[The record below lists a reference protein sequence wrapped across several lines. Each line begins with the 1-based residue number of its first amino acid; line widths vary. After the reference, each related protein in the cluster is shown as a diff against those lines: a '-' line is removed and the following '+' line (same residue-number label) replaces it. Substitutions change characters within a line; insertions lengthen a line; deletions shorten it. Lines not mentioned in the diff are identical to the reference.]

1 MNRLFIFDTS
11 NIVYRGF
18 FAFSGRHLRNSKGEI
33 TSGIFS
39 TLRTLFMLYKDFKFN
54 LAVFSLDGPREQT
67 NRFKMYNEYKMTRQK
82 APDDLKFQL
91 EEVIKI
97 LKTSDID
104 CISIPGLESDDI
116 IASIVKKYSNEYE
129 IFVVSGDKDL
139 IQLLTNNNVKI
150 ISFSPSKSEYN
161 IVDRNSFI
169 NEYGFEPEH
178 IVDYL
183 ALVGDTVDNV
193 PGVKGIG
200 EKTASYLI
208 SKYKTLENI
217 YNNLDNESTTIKE
230 KLLNDKNSAFLSKEL
245 VKLIITDVDIKPN
258 RFSLENFKKPE
269 VLEILS
275 YHGFKSIIKEIQPE
289 GGTLFKPS
297 TSSPQGSLFYEVK
310 SNESKPQEFITQ
322 EVIPQEV
329 ITQEFITQEVIPHK
343 GNYKLITTQSELN
356 ELLAKIRE
364 KKLVSI
370 DIETDEKHFM
380 ECRLIGVALA
390 VEEGEGYYIPI
401 LHKVQKTVSDEEIF
415 SFIKEICES
424 DEIKK
429 IGHNIKYE
437 YIVFRRYGINLK
449 NIYFDTMIASYL
461 LQPEIQQH
469 NLDKLAEQY
478 LGYTK
483 VRYEDVTRKD
493 LNKSLT
499 LLDAPIES
507 VLNYASE
514 DADITL
520 RLYGIFKEKISANPK
535 LEKLLFEI
543 EIPLINVLAEM
554 EMNGIKIDTEF
565 LKNLSKELDSEIKS
579 TTNEIFNLAGEVFNI
594 NSPKQLSYILFEKL
608 KIEPIEKTKTGYST
622 SEDVLEE
629 LSENYEIAKY
639 LIKYRTLTKLK
650 STYIDELPNMIVKS
664 TGRVHT
670 SFNQTVTATGRLSS
684 SNPNLQ
690 NIPIRDEIG
699 KKIRHAFISEEG
711 YLLGSFDYSQI
722 ELRVLAHVSED
733 KVLIEQFVNN
743 EDIHTITASMV
754 LGVNPQEVTPDM
766 RRIGKT
772 INFGI
777 VYGISPYGLSKQL
790 KISNSEASE
799 IINRY
804 FETYKGIKEYILK
817 TLEFVNKNGY
827 VETIFGRVRYIPEL
841 KGRVYN
847 KTQITLNKSE
857 RIAINTPIQGS
868 AADIVKIAM
877 LKLYENIKGTTV
889 KLLLQVHDEML
900 VEIPEGDVNRYEFV
914 IRDTL
919 ENAVTLKVPLVVDY
933 KFGKSW
939 GDIH

>member
-1 MNRLFIFDTS
+1 MKLWWVLLKNDFMDRLFVFDTS

-18 FAFSGRHLRNSKGEI
+18 FAFAGRHLRNSKGEI

-39 TLRTLFMLYKDFKFN
+39 AIRTILRLYKDFRFD
-54 LAVFSLDGPREQT
+54 LVVFSLDGPREQT
-67 NRFKMYNEYKMTRQK
+67 NRFKIYSDYKVTRQK

-91 EEVIKI
+91 SEVVRI
-97 LKTSDID
+97 LRGADIN
-104 CISIPGLESDDI
+104 CVSVPGLESDDV
-116 IASIVKKYSNEYE
+116 IASVVKKYSQNYE

-139 IQLLTNNNVKI
+139 LQLLTNDNVRVV
-150 ISFSPSKSEYN
+150 SFSPSKSEYEV
-161 IVDRNSFI
+161 IDRSSFVK
-169 NEYGFEPEH
+169 EFGFEPEY

-183 ALVGDTVDNV
+183 SLIGDAVDNV

-200 EKTASYLI
+200 EKTASYLV
-208 SKYKTLENI
+208 SKYRTLENI
-217 YNNLDNESTTIKE
+217 YDNLDNESPTIKE
-230 KLLNDKNSAFLSKEL
+230 KLLAGKDDAFLSKEL
-245 VKLIITDVDIKPN
+245 IKLIVADIDVEPSK
-258 RFSLENFKKPE
+258 FSLESFRKPQ
-269 VLEILS
+269 VLEILN

-289 GGTLFKPS
+289 VESSFQSSLFSSQDTLFSYMSNS
-297 TSSPQGSLFYEVK
+297 TSQVHALST
-310 SNESKPQEFITQ
+310 SKQE
-322 EVIPQEV
+322 
-329 ITQEFITQEVIPHK
+329 K
-343 GNYKLITTQSELN
+343 GNYKLVTSRESLS
-356 ELLAKIRE
+356 ELLAKIKE

-380 ECRLIGVALA
+380 ECSLIGVALA
-390 VEEGEGYYIPI
+390 YEEGEGYYIPI
-401 LHKVQKTVSDEEIF
+401 LHRVQKSVSNEEIF
-415 SFIKEICES
+415 SFLREVCES
-424 DEIKK
+424 LDIKK
-429 IGHNIKYE
+429 VGHNIKYE
-437 YIVFRRYGINLK
+437 YIVLKRHGIELR

-461 LQPEIQQH
+461 LNPELQQH

-478 LGYTK
+478 LNYTK
-483 VRYEDVTRKD
+483 VRYEDVTRKSLD
-493 LNKSLT
+493 RSLT

-507 VLNYASE
+507 VLNYAAE

-520 RLYGIFKEKISANPK
+520 RLYKVFKEKLSANPK
-535 LEKLLFEI
+535 LEKLLFEV
-543 EIPLINVLAEM
+543 EMPLVVVLAQM
-554 EMNGIKIDTEF
+554 EMNGIKVDTEF
-565 LKNLSKELDSEIKS
+565 LKGLSKELDREIKA
-579 TTNEIFNLAGEVFNI
+579 TANEIFNLAGEVFNI

-622 SEDVLEE
+622 SEEVLEE

-650 STYIDELPNMIVKS
+650 STYVDELPTMIVPS

-690 NIPIRDEIG
+690 NIPVRDDLG
-699 KKIRHAFISEEG
+699 KKIRQAFISEDG

-733 KVLIEQFVNN
+733 RVLMEQFINN
-743 EDIHTITASMV
+743 EDVHTITASMV
-754 LGVNPQEVTPDM
+754 LGVKPEEVTPEM

-790 KISNSEASE
+790 RISTSEASE
-799 IINRY
+799 IINKY
-804 FETYKGIKEYILK
+804 FEIYKGIKEYILK
-817 TLEFVNKNGY
+817 TLEFVSKNGY
-827 VETIFGRVRYIPEL
+827 VETIFGRIRYIPEL

-847 KTQITLNKSE
+847 KAQITLNKSE
-857 RIAINTPIQGS
+857 RIAVNTPIQGS

-877 LKLYENIKGTTV
+877 IKLYENIRDTSV
-889 KLLLQVHDEML
+889 RLLLQVHDEIL
-900 VEIPEGDVNRYEFV
+900 VEVPEDEVGKYEFL
-914 IRDTL
+914 IKDTL
-919 ENAVTLKVPLVVDY
+919 ESAVVLKVPLVVEY

>member
-1 MNRLFIFDTS
+1 MEKLFVFDTS

-18 FAFSGRHLRNSKGEI
+18 FAFAGRHLRNSNGEI

-39 TLRTLFMLYKDFKFN
+39 TLRTIFRLYKDFNFD

-67 NRFKMYNEYKMTRQK
+67 NRFKMYSEYKITRQK

-91 EEVIKI
+91 SEVVKI
-97 LKTSDID
+97 LKSADIG
-104 CISIPGLESDDI
+104 CVSVPGLESDDI
-116 IASIVKKYSNEYE
+116 IASVVKKYSEDYE
-129 IFVVSGDKDL
+129 IFIVSGDKDL
-139 IQLLTNNNVKI
+139 MQLLTNKSVRI
-150 ISFSPSKSEYN
+150 VSFSPSKSEYE
-161 IVDRNSFI
+161 IIDRNSFI
-169 NEYGFEPEH
+169 KEYGFESEY

-183 ALVGDTVDNV
+183 ALIGDTVDNV

-200 EKTASYLI
+200 EKTASYLV

-217 YNNLDNESTTIKE
+217 YNNLDNESPTIKE
-230 KLLNDKNSAFLSKEL
+230 KLLNGKDDAFLSKEL
-245 VKLIITDVDIKPN
+245 IKLFIADLDIKPSK
-258 RFSLENFKKPE
+258 FSVENFRKHE
-269 VLEILS
+269 VLEILN
-275 YHGFKSIIKEIQPE
+275 YHGFKSIIKEIQSE
-289 GGTLFKPS
+289 QETHQSALF
-297 TSSPQGSLFYEVK
+297 SSQGSLFSYTPESTSHEVK
-310 SNESKPQEFITQ
+310 SQEAKLQ
-322 EVIPQEV
+322 V
-329 ITQEFITQEVIPHK
+329 ITQNKK
-343 GNYKLITTQSELN
+343 GNYKLVVSKGELD
-356 ELLAKIRE
+356 ELLAKIR
-364 KKLVSI
+364 KNGSVSI
-370 DIETDEKHFM
+370 DIETDERHFM

-401 LHKVQKTVSDEEIF
+401 LHKVQKEISNEEIF
-415 SFIKEICES
+415 SFLKEVCES
-424 DEIKK
+424 NDIKK
-429 IGHNIKYE
+429 VGHNIKYE
-437 YIVFRRYGINLK
+437 YIVLKRYGIELR
-449 NIYFDTMIASYL
+449 NIYFDTMVASYL

-483 VRYEDVTRKD
+483 VRYEDVTRKNLD
-493 LNKSLT
+493 KSLT

-514 DADITL
+514 DADISL
-520 RLYGIFKEKISANPK
+520 RLYRVFKEKISDNPK
-535 LEKLLFEI
+535 LEKLLFEV
-543 EIPLINVLAEM
+543 EMPLIVVLAEM

-565 LKNLSKELDSEIKS
+565 LKNLSKELDKEIQA
-579 TTNEIFNLAGEVFNI
+579 TANEIFGLAGEVFNI

-608 KIEPIEKTKTGYST
+608 KIEPVEKTKTGYST
-622 SEDVLEE
+622 SEEVLEE

-650 STYIDELPNMIVKS
+650 STYVDELPNMIVKS

-690 NIPIRDEIG
+690 NIPVRDEIG
-699 KKIRHAFISEEG
+699 KKIRSAFISEEG

-722 ELRVLAHVSED
+722 ELRVLAHVSDD
-733 KVLIEQFVNN
+733 KVLIEQFINN

-754 LGVNPQEVTPDM
+754 LGVEPHEVTPDM

-790 KISNSEASE
+790 KISASEASE
-799 IINRY
+799 IINKY
-804 FETYKGIKEYILK
+804 FETYKGIKEYILR
-817 TLEFVNKNGY
+817 TLEFVSKNGY

-847 KTQITLNKSE
+847 KAQITLNKSE

-868 AADIVKIAM
+868 AADIVKVAM
-877 LKLYENIKGTTV
+877 VNVYEKTKNTTV
-889 KLLLQVHDEML
+889 KMLLQVHDEIL
-900 VEIPEGDVNRYEFV
+900 VEVPQGDVSKYELM
-914 IRDTL
+914 IKETL
-919 ENAVTLKVPLVVDY
+919 ENAVTLKVPLVVEY
-933 KFGKSW
+933 KFGKNW

>member
-1 MNRLFIFDTS
+1 MEKLFVFDTS
-11 NIVYRGF
+11 NIVYRCF
-18 FAFSGRHLRNSKGEI
+18 FAFAGRHLRNSNGEI

-39 TLRTLFMLYKDFKFN
+39 TLRTIFRLYKDFNFD

-67 NRFKMYNEYKMTRQK
+67 NRFKMYSEYKITRQK

-91 EEVIKI
+91 SEVVKI
-97 LKTSDID
+97 LKSADI
-104 CISIPGLESDDI
+104 SYVSVPGLESDDI
-116 IASIVKKYSNEYE
+116 IASVVKKYSEDYE
-129 IFVVSGDKDL
+129 IFIVSGDKDL
-139 IQLLTNNNVKI
+139 MQLLTNKSVRI
-150 ISFSPSKSEYN
+150 VSFSPSKSEYE
-161 IVDRNSFI
+161 IIDRNSFI
-169 NEYGFEPEH
+169 KEYGFEPEY

-183 ALVGDTVDNV
+183 ALIGDTVDNV

-200 EKTASYLI
+200 EKTASYLV

-217 YNNLDNESTTIKE
+217 YNNLDNESPTIKE
-230 KLLNDKNSAFLSKEL
+230 KLLNGKDDAFLSKEL
-245 VKLIITDVDIKPN
+245 VKLFIADLDIKPSK
-258 RFSLENFKKPE
+258 FSVENFRKPE
-269 VLEILS
+269 VLEILN

-289 GGTLFKPS
+289 QETHQSAIF
-297 TSSPQGSLFYEVK
+297 SSQGSLFSYTPESTSHKLK
-310 SNESKPQEFITQ
+310 SQESKLQ
-322 EVIPQEV
+322 V
-329 ITQEFITQEVIPHK
+329 ITQNKK
-343 GNYKLITTQSELN
+343 GNYKLVVSKGELD
-356 ELLAKIRE
+356 ELLAKIR
-364 KKLVSI
+364 KNGSVSI
-370 DIETDEKHFM
+370 DIETDERHFM
-380 ECRLIGVALA
+380 ECKLIGVALA

-401 LHKVQKTVSDEEIF
+401 LHKVQKEISNEEIF
-415 SFIKEICES
+415 SFLKEVCES
-424 DEIKK
+424 NDIKRV
-429 IGHNIKYE
+429 GHNIKYE
-437 YIVFRRYGINLK
+437 YIVLKRYGIELR
-449 NIYFDTMIASYL
+449 NIYFDTMVASYL

-478 LGYTK
+478 LGYIK
-483 VRYEDVTRKD
+483 VRYEDVTRKNLD
-493 LNKSLT
+493 KSLT

-514 DADITL
+514 DADIAL
-520 RLYGIFKEKISANPK
+520 RLYRVFKEKISANPK
-535 LEKLLFEI
+535 LEKLLFEV
-543 EIPLINVLAEM
+543 EMPLIVVLAEM

-565 LKNLSKELDSEIKS
+565 LKNLSKELDKEIQA
-579 TTNEIFNLAGEVFNI
+579 TANEIFGLAGEVFNI

-622 SEDVLEE
+622 SEEVLEE

-650 STYIDELPNMIVKS
+650 STYVDELPNMIVKS

-690 NIPIRDEIG
+690 NIPVRDEIG
-699 KKIRHAFISEEG
+699 KKIRSAFISEEG

-722 ELRVLAHVSED
+722 ELRVLAHVSDD
-733 KVLIEQFVNN
+733 KVLIEQFINN

-754 LGVNPQEVTPDM
+754 LGVEPHEVTPDM

-790 KISNSEASE
+790 KISASEASE
-799 IINRY
+799 IINKY
-804 FETYKGIKEYILK
+804 FETYKGIKEYILR
-817 TLEFVNKNGY
+817 TLEFVSKNGY

-847 KTQITLNKSE
+847 KAQITLNKSE

-868 AADIVKIAM
+868 AADIVKVAM
-877 LKLYENIKGTTV
+877 VNLYEKTKNTTV
-889 KLLLQVHDEML
+889 KMLLQVHDEIL
-900 VEIPEGDVNRYEFV
+900 VEVPQGNVSKYELM
-914 IRDTL
+914 IKETL
-919 ENAVTLKVPLVVDY
+919 ENAVTLKVPLVVEY
-933 KFGKSW
+933 KFGKNW

>member
-1 MNRLFIFDTS
+1 MDKLFVFDTS

-18 FAFSGRHLRNSKGEI
+18 FAFAGRHLRNSKGEI

-39 TLRTLFMLYKDFKFN
+39 TLRTIFRLYKDFRFD
-54 LAVFSLDGPREQT
+54 LVVFSLDGPREQT

-91 EEVIKI
+91 NEVVKI
-97 LKTSDID
+97 LKSADIS
-104 CISIPGLESDDI
+104 CVSVPGLESDDI
-116 IASIVKKYSNEYE
+116 IASVVKKYSSDYE
-129 IFVVSGDKDL
+129 IFVVSSDKDL
-139 IQLLTNNNVKI
+139 MQLLTNDNMRI
-150 ISFSPSKSEYN
+150 ISFSPSKSEYEV
-161 IVDRNSFI
+161 IDRSSFI
-169 NEYGFEPEH
+169 KEYGFEPEY

-183 ALVGDTVDNV
+183 ALIGDTVDNV
-193 PGVKGIG
+193 PGVRGIG

-217 YNNLDNESTTIKE
+217 YSNLDNESQAIKE
-230 KLLNDKNSAFLSKEL
+230 KLLNGKDAAFLSKEL
-245 VKLIITDVDIKPN
+245 VKLVIADLDVKPS
-258 RFSLENFKKPE
+258 RFSIENFRKPQ
-269 VLEILS
+269 VLELLS
-275 YHGFKSIIKEIQPE
+275 YHGFRSIIKEIQPE
-289 GGTLFKPS
+289 QQESF
-297 TSSPQGSLFYEVK
+297 QESLFSYTPEPTSHDVKPHEVGHQDVLFPGLFGHSVSQNK
-310 SNESKPQEFITQ
+310 
-322 EVIPQEV
+322 
-329 ITQEFITQEVIPHK
+329 K
-343 GNYKLITTQSELN
+343 GNYKLVIAKSELN
-356 ELLAKIRE
+356 EILKKVRE
-364 KKLVSI
+364 RGIVSI
-370 DIETDEKHFM
+370 DVETDEKHFM

-390 VEEGEGYYIPI
+390 VEEGEGYYVPI
-401 LHKVQKTVSDEEIF
+401 LHRVQREISDEEIF
-415 SFIKEICES
+415 SFLKEICES
-424 DEIKK
+424 GDIKK
-429 IGHNIKYE
+429 VGHNIKYE
-437 YIVFRRYGINLK
+437 YIVLKRYGIELR
-449 NIYFDTMIASYL
+449 NIHFDTMVASYL
-461 LQPEIQQH
+461 LNPELQQH

-478 LGYTK
+478 LNYTK
-483 VRYEDVTRKD
+483 VRYEDVTRKS

-507 VLNYASE
+507 VLNYAAE

-520 RLYGIFKEKISANPK
+520 RLYKVFRERISANPK
-535 LEKLLFEI
+535 LEKLLFEV
-543 EIPLINVLAEM
+543 EIPLIVVLAEM

-565 LKNLSKELDSEIKS
+565 LKGLSKELDIEIQA
-579 TTNEIFNLAGEVFNI
+579 TANEIFNLAGEVFNI

-622 SEDVLEE
+622 SEEVLEE
-629 LSENYEIAKY
+629 LSESYEIAKH

-650 STYIDELPNMIVKS
+650 STYVDELPNMIVKS

-690 NIPIRDEIG
+690 NIPVRDEVG
-699 KKIRHAFISEEG
+699 RRIRHAFISEEG
-711 YLLGSFDYSQI
+711 CLLGSFDYSQI

-733 KVLIEQFVNN
+733 KVLVEQFINN
-743 EDIHTITASMV
+743 EDVHTITASMV
-754 LGVNPQEVTPDM
+754 FGVRPQEVTPDM

-790 KISNSEASE
+790 KISASEASE
-799 IINRY
+799 MINRY

-817 TLEFVNKNGY
+817 TLEFVSKNGY
-827 VETIFGRVRYIPEL
+827 VETIFGRIRYIPEL

-857 RIAINTPIQGS
+857 RIAVNTPIQGS

-877 LKLYENIKGTTV
+877 VKLYENLRDTNV
-889 KLLLQVHDEML
+889 KLLLQVHDEIL
-900 VEIPEGDVNRYEFV
+900 VEVPESEVGKYEFL
-914 IRDTL
+914 IKDTL
-919 ENAVTLKVPLVVDY
+919 ESAVVLKVPLVVEY

>member
-1 MNRLFIFDTS
+1 MEKLFVFDTS

-18 FAFSGRHLRNSKGEI
+18 FAFAGRHLRNSKGEI

-39 TLRTLFMLYKDFKFN
+39 TLRTIFRLYKDFKFD
-54 LAVFSLDGPREQT
+54 LAFFSLDGPREQT
-67 NRFKMYNEYKMTRQK
+67 NRFKMYSEYKITRQK
-82 APDDLKFQL
+82 APDDLKFQIS
-91 EEVIKI
+91 EVVKI
-97 LKTSDID
+97 LKNADIS
-104 CISIPGLESDDI
+104 CVSVPGLESDDI
-116 IASIVKKYSNEYE
+116 IASVVKKYSEDYE
-129 IFVVSGDKDL
+129 IFIVSGDKDL
-139 IQLLTNNNVKI
+139 MQLLTNKNVRI
-150 ISFSPSKSEYN
+150 VSFSPSKSEYE
-161 IVDRNSFI
+161 IIDRNSFI
-169 NEYGFEPEH
+169 KEYGFEPEY

-183 ALVGDTVDNV
+183 ALVGDTIDNV

-200 EKTASYLI
+200 EKTASYLV

-217 YNNLDNESTTIKE
+217 YNNLDNESPTIKE
-230 KLLNDKNSAFLSKEL
+230 KLLNGKDDAFLSKEL
-245 VKLIITDVDIKPN
+245 VKLFITDLEIKPSK
-258 RFSLENFKKPE
+258 FSVENFRKPE
-269 VLEILS
+269 VLEILN

-289 GGTLFKPS
+289 QETHQSALF
-297 TSSPQGSLFYEVK
+297 SSQGSLFSYTPESTSHEVK
-310 SNESKPQEFITQ
+310 SKEAKLQ
-322 EVIPQEV
+322 V
-329 ITQEFITQEVIPHK
+329 ITQNKK
-343 GNYKLITTQSELN
+343 GNYKLVVSKGELD
-356 ELLAKIRE
+356 ELLAKIR
-364 KKLVSI
+364 KNGLVSI
-370 DIETDEKHFM
+370 DIETDERHFM

-401 LHKVQKTVSDEEIF
+401 LHKVQKEISNEEIF
-415 SFIKEICES
+415 SFLKEVCES
-424 DEIKK
+424 SDIKK

-437 YIVFRRYGINLK
+437 YIVLKRYGIELR
-449 NIYFDTMIASYL
+449 NIYFDTMVASYL

-483 VRYEDVTRKD
+483 VRYEDVTRKNLD
-493 LNKSLT
+493 KSLT

-514 DADITL
+514 DADIAL
-520 RLYGIFKEKISANPK
+520 RLYRVFKEKISANPK
-535 LEKLLFEI
+535 LEKLLFEV
-543 EIPLINVLAEM
+543 EMPLIVVLAEM

-565 LKNLSKELDSEIKS
+565 LKNLSKELDKEIQA
-579 TTNEIFNLAGEVFNI
+579 TADEIFGLAGEVFNI

-622 SEDVLEE
+622 SEEVLEE

-650 STYIDELPNMIVKS
+650 STYVDELPNMIVKS

-690 NIPIRDEIG
+690 NIPVRDEIG
-699 KKIRHAFISEEG
+699 KKIRSAFISEEG

-722 ELRVLAHVSED
+722 ELRVLAHVSDD
-733 KVLIEQFVNN
+733 KVLIEQFINN
-743 EDIHTITASMV
+743 EDVHTITASMV
-754 LGVNPQEVTPDM
+754 LGVEPHEVTPDM

-790 KISNSEASE
+790 KISASEASE
-799 IINRY
+799 IINKY
-804 FETYKGIKEYILK
+804 FETYKGIKEYILR
-817 TLEFVNKNGY
+817 TLEFVSKNGY

-847 KTQITLNKSE
+847 KAQITLNKSE

-868 AADIVKIAM
+868 AADIVKVAM
-877 LKLYENIKGTTV
+877 INLYEKTKNTTV
-889 KLLLQVHDEML
+889 KMLLQVHDEIL
-900 VEIPEGDVNRYEFV
+900 VEVPQGDVSKYELM
-914 IRDTL
+914 IKETL
-919 ENAVTLKVPLVVDY
+919 ENAVTLKVPLVVEY
-933 KFGKSW
+933 KFGKNW

>member
-1 MNRLFIFDTS
+1 MEKLFVFDTS

-18 FAFSGRHLRNSKGEI
+18 FAFAGRHLRNSKGEI

-39 TLRTLFMLYKDFKFN
+39 TLRTIFRLYKDFKFD

-67 NRFKMYNEYKMTRQK
+67 NRFKMYSEYKITRQK

-91 EEVIKI
+91 SEVVKI
-97 LKTSDID
+97 LKSADIS
-104 CISIPGLESDDI
+104 CVSIPGLESDDI
-116 IASIVKKYSNEYE
+116 IASVVKKYSEDYE
-129 IFVVSGDKDL
+129 IFIVSGDKDL
-139 IQLLTNNNVKI
+139 MQLLTNKNVRI
-150 ISFSPSKSEYN
+150 VSFSPSKSEYE
-161 IVDRNSFI
+161 IIDRNSFI
-169 NEYGFEPEH
+169 KEYGFEPEY

-183 ALVGDTVDNV
+183 ALIGDTIDNV

-200 EKTASYLI
+200 EKTASYLV

-217 YNNLDNESTTIKE
+217 YNNLDNESPTIKE
-230 KLLNDKNSAFLSKEL
+230 KLLNGKDDAFLSKEL
-245 VKLIITDVDIKPN
+245 VKLFITDLDIKPSK
-258 RFSLENFKKPE
+258 FSVENFRKPE
-269 VLEILS
+269 VLEILN

-289 GGTLFKPS
+289 QETHQSALF
-297 TSSPQGSLFYEVK
+297 SSQGSLFSYTPESTSHEVK
-310 SNESKPQEFITQ
+310 SQEAKLQ
-322 EVIPQEV
+322 V
-329 ITQEFITQEVIPHK
+329 ITQNKK
-343 GNYKLITTQSELN
+343 GNYKLVVSKGELD
-356 ELLAKIRE
+356 ELLAKIR
-364 KKLVSI
+364 KSGLVSI
-370 DIETDEKHFM
+370 DIETDERHFM

-401 LHKVQKTVSDEEIF
+401 LHKVQKEISNEEIF
-415 SFIKEICES
+415 SFLKEVCES
-424 DEIKK
+424 NDIKK
-429 IGHNIKYE
+429 VGHNIKYE
-437 YIVFRRYGINLK
+437 YIVLKRYGIELR
-449 NIYFDTMIASYL
+449 NIYFDTMVASYL

-483 VRYEDVTRKD
+483 VRYEEVTRKNLD
-493 LNKSLT
+493 KSLT

-514 DADITL
+514 DADIAL
-520 RLYGIFKEKISANPK
+520 RLYRVFKEKISANPK
-535 LEKLLFEI
+535 LEKLLFEV
-543 EIPLINVLAEM
+543 EMPLIVVLAEM

-565 LKNLSKELDSEIKS
+565 LKNLSKELDKEIQA
-579 TTNEIFNLAGEVFNI
+579 TADEIFGLAGEVFNI

-622 SEDVLEE
+622 SEEVLEE

-650 STYIDELPNMIVKS
+650 STYVDELPNMIVKS

-690 NIPIRDEIG
+690 NIPVRDEIG
-699 KKIRHAFISEEG
+699 KKIRSAFISEEG

-722 ELRVLAHVSED
+722 ELRVLAHVSDD
-733 KVLIEQFVNN
+733 KVLIEQFINN
-743 EDIHTITASMV
+743 EDVHTITASMV
-754 LGVNPQEVTPDM
+754 LGVEPHEVTPDM

-790 KISNSEASE
+790 KISASEASE
-799 IINRY
+799 IINKY
-804 FETYKGIKEYILK
+804 FETYKGIKEYILR
-817 TLEFVNKNGY
+817 TLEFVSKNGY

-847 KTQITLNKSE
+847 KAQITLNKSE

-868 AADIVKIAM
+868 AADIVKVAM
-877 LKLYENIKGTTV
+877 INLYEKTKNTTV
-889 KLLLQVHDEML
+889 KMLLQVHDEIL
-900 VEIPEGDVNRYEFV
+900 VEVPQGDVSKYELM
-914 IRDTL
+914 IKETL
-919 ENAVTLKVPLVVDY
+919 ENAVTLKVPLVVEY
-933 KFGKSW
+933 KLGKNW

>member
-1 MNRLFIFDTS
+1 MEKLFVFDTS

-18 FAFSGRHLRNSKGEI
+18 FAFAGRHLRNSNGEI

-39 TLRTLFMLYKDFKFN
+39 TLRTIFRLYKDFNFD

-67 NRFKMYNEYKMTRQK
+67 NRFKMYSEYKITRQK

-91 EEVIKI
+91 SEVVKI
-97 LKTSDID
+97 LKSADIG
-104 CISIPGLESDDI
+104 CVSVPGLESDDI
-116 IASIVKKYSNEYE
+116 IASVVKKYSEDYE
-129 IFVVSGDKDL
+129 IFIVSGDKDL
-139 IQLLTNNNVKI
+139 MQLLTNKSVRI
-150 ISFSPSKSEYN
+150 VSFSPSKSEYE
-161 IVDRNSFI
+161 IIDRNSFI
-169 NEYGFEPEH
+169 KEYGFESEY

-183 ALVGDTVDNV
+183 ALIGDTVDNV

-200 EKTASYLI
+200 EKTASYLV

-217 YNNLDNESTTIKE
+217 YNNLDNESPTIKE
-230 KLLNDKNSAFLSKEL
+230 KLLNGKDDAFLSKEL
-245 VKLIITDVDIKPN
+245 IKLFIADLDIKPSK
-258 RFSLENFKKPE
+258 FSVENFRKHE
-269 VLEILS
+269 VLEILN
-275 YHGFKSIIKEIQPE
+275 YHGFKSIIKEIQSE
-289 GGTLFKPS
+289 QETHQSALF
-297 TSSPQGSLFYEVK
+297 SSQGSLFSYTPESTSHEVK
-310 SNESKPQEFITQ
+310 SQEAKLQ
-322 EVIPQEV
+322 V
-329 ITQEFITQEVIPHK
+329 ITQNKK
-343 GNYKLITTQSELN
+343 GNYKLVVSKGELD
-356 ELLAKIRE
+356 ELLAKIR
-364 KKLVSI
+364 KNGSVSI
-370 DIETDEKHFM
+370 DIETDERHFM

-401 LHKVQKTVSDEEIF
+401 LHKVQKEISNEEIF
-415 SFIKEICES
+415 SFLKEVCES
-424 DEIKK
+424 NDIKK
-429 IGHNIKYE
+429 VGHNIKYE
-437 YIVFRRYGINLK
+437 YIVLKRYGIELR
-449 NIYFDTMIASYL
+449 NIYFDTMVASYL

-483 VRYEDVTRKD
+483 VRYEDVTRKNLD
-493 LNKSLT
+493 KSLT

-514 DADITL
+514 DADISL
-520 RLYGIFKEKISANPK
+520 RLYRVFKEKISDNPK
-535 LEKLLFEI
+535 LEKLLFEV
-543 EIPLINVLAEM
+543 EMPLIVVLAEM

-565 LKNLSKELDSEIKS
+565 LKNLSKELDKEIQA
-579 TTNEIFNLAGEVFNI
+579 TANEIFGLAGEVFNI

-608 KIEPIEKTKTGYST
+608 KIEPVEKTKTGYST
-622 SEDVLEE
+622 SEEVLEE

-650 STYIDELPNMIVKS
+650 STYVDELPNMIVKS

-690 NIPIRDEIG
+690 NIPVRDEIG
-699 KKIRHAFISEEG
+699 KKIRSAFISEEG

-722 ELRVLAHVSED
+722 ELRVLAHVSDD
-733 KVLIEQFVNN
+733 KVLIEQFINN

-754 LGVNPQEVTPDM
+754 LGVEPHEVTPDM

-790 KISNSEASE
+790 KISASEASE
-799 IINRY
+799 IINKY
-804 FETYKGIKEYILK
+804 FETYKGIKEYILR
-817 TLEFVNKNGY
+817 TLEFVSKNGY

-847 KTQITLNKSE
+847 KAQITLNKSE

-868 AADIVKIAM
+868 AADIVKVAM
-877 LKLYENIKGTTV
+877 VNVYEKTKNTTV
-889 KLLLQVHDEML
+889 KMLLQVHDEIL
-900 VEIPEGDVNRYEFV
+900 VEVPQGDVSKYELM
-914 IRDTL
+914 IKEKL
-919 ENAVTLKVPLVVDY
+919 ENAVTLKVPLVVEY
-933 KFGKSW
+933 KFGKNW

>member
-1 MNRLFIFDTS
+1 MEKLFVFDTS

-18 FAFSGRHLRNSKGEI
+18 FAFAGRHLRNSKGEI

-39 TLRTLFMLYKDFKFN
+39 TLRTIFRLYKDFKFD

-67 NRFKMYNEYKMTRQK
+67 NRFKMYSEYKITRQK

-91 EEVIKI
+91 SEVVRI
-97 LKTSDID
+97 LKNADIS
-104 CISIPGLESDDI
+104 CVSVPGLESDDI
-116 IASIVKKYSNEYE
+116 IASVVKKYSKDYE
-129 IFVVSGDKDL
+129 IFIVSGDKDL
-139 IQLLTNNNVKI
+139 MQLLTNKNVRI
-150 ISFSPSKSEYN
+150 VSFSPSKSEYE
-161 IVDRNSFI
+161 IIDRNSFI
-169 NEYGFEPEH
+169 KEYGFEPEY

-183 ALVGDTVDNV
+183 ALIGDTVDNV

-200 EKTASYLI
+200 EKTASYLV

-217 YNNLDNESTTIKE
+217 YNNLDNESPTIKE
-230 KLLNDKNSAFLSKEL
+230 KLLNGKDEAFLSKEL
-245 VKLIITDVDIKPN
+245 VKLFIADLDIKPSK
-258 RFSLENFKKPE
+258 FSVENFRKPE
-269 VLEILS
+269 VLEILN
-275 YHGFKSIIKEIQPE
+275 YYGFKSIIKEIQPE
-289 GGTLFKPS
+289 QETHQSALF
-297 TSSPQGSLFYEVK
+297 SSQGSLFSYTPESTSHEVK
-310 SNESKPQEFITQ
+310 SQESKLQ
-322 EVIPQEV
+322 V
-329 ITQEFITQEVIPHK
+329 ITQNKK
-343 GNYKLITTQSELN
+343 GNYKLVVSKGELD
-356 ELLAKIRE
+356 ELLAKIR
-364 KKLVSI
+364 KNGLVSI
-370 DIETDEKHFM
+370 DIETDERHFM
-380 ECRLIGVALA
+380 ECSLIGVALA

-401 LHKVQKTVSDEEIF
+401 LHKVQKEISNEEIF
-415 SFIKEICES
+415 SFLKEVCES
-424 DEIKK
+424 SDIKK
-429 IGHNIKYE
+429 VGHNIKYE
-437 YIVFRRYGINLK
+437 YIVLKRYGIELR
-449 NIYFDTMIASYL
+449 NIYFDTMVASYL

-493 LNKSLT
+493 LDKSLT

-514 DADITL
+514 DADIAL
-520 RLYGIFKEKISANPK
+520 RLYKVFKEKISANPK
-535 LEKLLFEI
+535 LEKLLFEV
-543 EIPLINVLAEM
+543 EMPLIVVLAEM

-565 LKNLSKELDSEIKS
+565 LKNLSKELDKEIQA
-579 TTNEIFNLAGEVFNI
+579 TANEIFGLAGEVFNI

-622 SEDVLEE
+622 SEEVLEE

-650 STYIDELPNMIVKS
+650 STYVDELPNMIVKS

-690 NIPIRDEIG
+690 NIPVRDEIG
-699 KKIRHAFISEEG
+699 KKIRSAFISEEG

-722 ELRVLAHVSED
+722 ELRVLAHVSDD
-733 KVLIEQFVNN
+733 KVLIEQFINN
-743 EDIHTITASMV
+743 EDVHTITASMV
-754 LGVNPQEVTPDM
+754 LGVEPHEVKPDM

-790 KISNSEASE
+790 KISASEASE
-799 IINRY
+799 IINKY

-817 TLEFVNKNGY
+817 TLEFVSKNGY

-841 KGRVYN
+841 KGRAYN
-847 KTQITLNKSE
+847 KAQITLNKSE

-868 AADIVKIAM
+868 AADIVKVAM
-877 LKLYENIKGTTV
+877 INLYEKTKNTTV
-889 KLLLQVHDEML
+889 KMLLQVHDEIL
-900 VEIPEGDVNRYEFV
+900 VEVPQGDVSKYELM
-914 IRDTL
+914 IKETL
-919 ENAVTLKVPLVVDY
+919 ENAVTLKVPLVVEY
-933 KFGKSW
+933 KFGKNW

>member
-1 MNRLFIFDTS
+1 MEKLFVFDTS
-11 NIVYRGF
+11 NIFYRGF
-18 FAFSGRHLRNSKGEI
+18 FAFAGRHLRNSKGEI

-39 TLRTLFMLYKDFKFN
+39 TLRTIFRLYKDFKFD

-67 NRFKMYNEYKMTRQK
+67 NRFKMYSEYKITRQK

-91 EEVIKI
+91 SEVVKI
-97 LKTSDID
+97 LKSADIS
-104 CISIPGLESDDI
+104 CVSVPGLESDDI
-116 IASIVKKYSNEYE
+116 IASVVKKYSKDYE
-129 IFVVSGDKDL
+129 IFIVSGDKDL
-139 IQLLTNNNVKI
+139 MQLLTNKNVRI
-150 ISFSPSKSEYN
+150 VSFSLSKSEYE
-161 IVDRNSFI
+161 IIDRNSFI
-169 NEYGFEPEH
+169 KEYGFEPEY

-183 ALVGDTVDNV
+183 ALIGDTVDNV

-200 EKTASYLI
+200 EKTASYLV

-217 YNNLDNESTTIKE
+217 YNNLDNESPTIKE
-230 KLLNDKNSAFLSKEL
+230 KLLNGKDDAFISKEL
-245 VKLIITDVDIKPN
+245 VKLFIADLDIKPSK
-258 RFSLENFKKPE
+258 FSVENFRKPE
-269 VLEILS
+269 VLEILN
-275 YHGFKSIIKEIQPE
+275 YHGFKSIIKGIQPE
-289 GGTLFKPS
+289 QETHQSALF
-297 TSSPQGSLFYEVK
+297 SSQGSLFSYTPESASHEVESQE
-310 SNESKPQEFITQ
+310 SNLQ
-322 EVIPQEV
+322 V
-329 ITQEFITQEVIPHK
+329 ITQNKK
-343 GNYKLITTQSELN
+343 GNYKLVVSKSELD
-356 ELLAKIRE
+356 ELLAKIR
-364 KKLVSI
+364 KNGLVSI
-370 DIETDEKHFM
+370 DIETDERHFM

-401 LHKVQKTVSDEEIF
+401 LHKVQKEISNEEIF
-415 SFIKEICES
+415 SFLKEVCES
-424 DEIKK
+424 NDIKK
-429 IGHNIKYE
+429 VGHNIKYE
-437 YIVFRRYGINLK
+437 YIVLKRYGIELR
-449 NIYFDTMIASYL
+449 NIYFDTMVASYL

-493 LNKSLT
+493 LDESLT

-514 DADITL
+514 DADIAL
-520 RLYGIFKEKISANPK
+520 RLYRVFKEKISANPK
-535 LEKLLFEI
+535 LEKLLFEV
-543 EIPLINVLAEM
+543 EMPLIVVLAEM

-565 LKNLSKELDSEIKS
+565 LKNLSKELDKEIQA
-579 TTNEIFNLAGEVFNI
+579 TANEIFGLAGEVFNI

-622 SEDVLEE
+622 SEEVLEE

-650 STYIDELPNMIVKS
+650 STYVDELPNMIVKS

-690 NIPIRDEIG
+690 NIPVRDEIG
-699 KKIRHAFISEEG
+699 KKIRSAFISEEG

-722 ELRVLAHVSED
+722 ELRVLAHVSDD
-733 KVLIEQFVNN
+733 KVLIEQFINN

-754 LGVNPQEVTPDM
+754 LGVEPHEVTPDM

-790 KISNSEASE
+790 KISASEASE
-799 IINRY
+799 IINKY

-817 TLEFVNKNGY
+817 TLEFVSKNGY

-847 KTQITLNKSE
+847 KAQITLNKSE

-868 AADIVKIAM
+868 AADIVKMAM
-877 LKLYENIKGTTV
+877 INLYEKTKNTTV
-889 KLLLQVHDEML
+889 KMLLQVHDEIL
-900 VEIPEGDVNRYEFV
+900 VEVPQGDVSKYELM
-914 IRDTL
+914 IKETL
-919 ENAVTLKVPLVVDY
+919 ENAVTLKVPLVVEY
-933 KFGKSW
+933 KFGKNW

>member
-1 MNRLFIFDTS
+1 MEKLFVFDTS

-18 FAFSGRHLRNSKGEI
+18 FAFAGRHLRNSKGEI

-39 TLRTLFMLYKDFKFN
+39 TLKTIFRLYKDFKFD

-67 NRFKMYNEYKMTRQK
+67 NRFKMYSEYKITRQK

-91 EEVIKI
+91 SEVVKI
-97 LKTSDID
+97 LKSADIS
-104 CISIPGLESDDI
+104 CVSVPGLESDDI
-116 IASIVKKYSNEYE
+116 IASVVKKYSEDYE
-129 IFVVSGDKDL
+129 IFIVSGDKDL
-139 IQLLTNNNVKI
+139 MQLLTNKSVRI
-150 ISFSPSKSEYN
+150 VSFSPSKSEYE
-161 IVDRNSFI
+161 IIDRNSFI
-169 NEYGFEPEH
+169 KDYGFEPEY

-183 ALVGDTVDNV
+183 ALIGDTIDNV

-200 EKTASYLI
+200 EKTASYLV

-217 YNNLDNESTTIKE
+217 YNNLDNESPTIKE
-230 KLLNDKNSAFLSKEL
+230 KLLNGKDDAFLSKEL
-245 VKLIITDVDIKPN
+245 VKLFIADLDVKPSK
-258 RFSLENFKKPE
+258 FSVENFRKPE
-269 VLEILS
+269 VLEILN

-289 GGTLFKPS
+289 QETRQSALF
-297 TSSPQGSLFYEVK
+297 SSQGSLFSYTPE
-310 SNESKPQEFITQ
+310 STSHEMESQESKLQ
-322 EVIPQEV
+322 V
-329 ITQEFITQEVIPHK
+329 ITKNKK
-343 GNYKLITTQSELN
+343 GNYKLVVSKGELD
-356 ELLAKIRE
+356 ELLAKIR
-364 KKLVSI
+364 KNGLVSI
-370 DIETDEKHFM
+370 DIETDERHFM

-401 LHKVQKTVSDEEIF
+401 LHKVQKEISNEEIF
-415 SFIKEICES
+415 SFLKEVCES
-424 DEIKK
+424 SDIKK
-429 IGHNIKYE
+429 VGHNIKYE
-437 YIVFRRYGINLK
+437 YIVLKRYGIELR
-449 NIYFDTMIASYL
+449 NIYFDTMVASYL

-483 VRYEDVTRKD
+483 VRYEDVTRKNLD
-493 LNKSLT
+493 KSLT

-514 DADITL
+514 DADIAL
-520 RLYGIFKEKISANPK
+520 RLYRVFKEKISANPK
-535 LEKLLFEI
+535 LEKLLFEV
-543 EIPLINVLAEM
+543 EMPLIVVLAEM

-565 LKNLSKELDSEIKS
+565 LKNLSKELDKEIQA
-579 TTNEIFNLAGEVFNI
+579 TANEIFGFAGEVFNI

-622 SEDVLEE
+622 SEEVLEE

-650 STYIDELPNMIVKS
+650 STYVDELPNMIVKS

-690 NIPIRDEIG
+690 NIPVRDEIG
-699 KKIRHAFISEEG
+699 KKIRSAFISEEG

-722 ELRVLAHVSED
+722 ELRVLAHVSDD
-733 KVLIEQFVNN
+733 KVLIEQFINN
-743 EDIHTITASMV
+743 EDVHTITASMV
-754 LGVNPQEVTPDM
+754 LGVEPHEVTPDM

-790 KISNSEASE
+790 KISASEASE
-799 IINRY
+799 IINKY

-817 TLEFVNKNGY
+817 TLEFVSKNGY

-847 KTQITLNKSE
+847 KAQITLNKSE

-868 AADIVKIAM
+868 AADIVKVAM
-877 LKLYENIKGTTV
+877 INLYEKTKNTTV
-889 KLLLQVHDEML
+889 KMLLQVHDEIL
-900 VEIPEGDVNRYEFV
+900 VEVPQGDVSKYELM
-914 IRDTL
+914 IKETL
-919 ENAVTLKVPLVVDY
+919 ENAVTLKVPLVVEY
-933 KFGKSW
+933 KFGKNW

>member
-1 MNRLFIFDTS
+1 MEKLFVFDTS

-18 FAFSGRHLRNSKGEI
+18 FAFAGRHLSNSKGEI

-39 TLRTLFMLYKDFKFN
+39 TLRTIFRIYKDFKFD

-67 NRFKMYNEYKMTRQK
+67 NRFKMYSEYKITRQK

-91 EEVIKI
+91 SEVVKI
-97 LKTSDID
+97 LKNADIS
-104 CISIPGLESDDI
+104 CVSVPGLESDDI
-116 IASIVKKYSNEYE
+116 IASVVKEYSEDYE
-129 IFVVSGDKDL
+129 IFIVSGDKDL
-139 IQLLTNNNVKI
+139 MQLLINKNVRI
-150 ISFSPSKSEYN
+150 VSFSPSKSEYE
-161 IVDRNSFI
+161 IIDRNSFI
-169 NEYGFEPEH
+169 KEYGFEPEY

-183 ALVGDTVDNV
+183 ALIGDTIDNV

-200 EKTASYLI
+200 EKTASYLV

-217 YNNLDNESTTIKE
+217 YNNLDNESPTINE
-230 KLLNDKNSAFLSKEL
+230 KLLNGKDDAFLSKEL
-245 VKLIITDVDIKPN
+245 VKLFITDLDIKPSK
-258 RFSLENFKKPE
+258 FSVENFRKPE
-269 VLEILS
+269 VLEILN

-289 GGTLFKPS
+289 QETHQSAIF
-297 TSSPQGSLFYEVK
+297 SSQGSLFSYTPESTSHEVK
-310 SNESKPQEFITQ
+310 SQEAKLQ
-322 EVIPQEV
+322 V
-329 ITQEFITQEVIPHK
+329 ITQNKK
-343 GNYKLITTQSELN
+343 GNYKLVVSKGELDD
-356 ELLAKIRE
+356 LLAKIR
-364 KKLVSI
+364 KNGLVSI
-370 DIETDEKHFM
+370 DIETDERHFM

-401 LHKVQKTVSDEEIF
+401 LHKVQKEISNEEIF
-415 SFIKEICES
+415 SFLKEVCES
-424 DEIKK
+424 SDIKK
-429 IGHNIKYE
+429 VGHNIKYE
-437 YIVFRRYGINLK
+437 YIVLKRYGIELR
-449 NIYFDTMIASYL
+449 NIYFDTMVASYL

-483 VRYEDVTRKD
+483 VRYEDVTRKNLD
-493 LNKSLT
+493 KSLT

-514 DADITL
+514 DADIAL
-520 RLYGIFKEKISANPK
+520 RLYRVFKEKISANPK
-535 LEKLLFEI
+535 LEKLLFEV
-543 EIPLINVLAEM
+543 EMPLIVVLAEM

-565 LKNLSKELDSEIKS
+565 LKNLSKELDKEIQA
-579 TTNEIFNLAGEVFNI
+579 TANEIFGLAGEVFNI
-594 NSPKQLSYILFEKL
+594 NSSKQLSYILFEKL

-622 SEDVLEE
+622 SEEVLEE

-650 STYIDELPNMIVKS
+650 STYVDELPNMIVKS

-690 NIPIRDEIG
+690 NIPVRDEIG
-699 KKIRHAFISEEG
+699 KKIRSAFISEEG

-722 ELRVLAHVSED
+722 ELRVLAHVSDD
-733 KVLIEQFVNN
+733 KVLIEQFINN
-743 EDIHTITASMV
+743 EDVHTITASMV
-754 LGVNPQEVTPDM
+754 LGVEPHEVTPDM

-790 KISNSEASE
+790 KISASEASE
-799 IINRY
+799 IINKY
-804 FETYKGIKEYILK
+804 FETYKGIKEYILR
-817 TLEFVNKNGY
+817 TLEFVSKNGY

-847 KTQITLNKSE
+847 KAQITLNKSE

-868 AADIVKIAM
+868 AADIVKVAM
-877 LKLYENIKGTTV
+877 INLYEKTKNTTV
-889 KLLLQVHDEML
+889 KMLLQVHDEIL
-900 VEIPEGDVNRYEFV
+900 VEVPQGDISKYELM
-914 IRDTL
+914 IKETL
-919 ENAVTLKVPLVVDY
+919 ENAVTLKVPLVVEY
-933 KFGKSW
+933 KFGKNW

>member
-1 MNRLFIFDTS
+1 MEKLFVFDTS

-18 FAFSGRHLRNSKGEI
+18 FAFAGRHLRNSKGEI

-39 TLRTLFMLYKDFKFN
+39 TLRTIFRLYKDFKFD

-67 NRFKMYNEYKMTRQK
+67 NRFKMYSEYKITRQK

-91 EEVIKI
+91 SEVVKI
-97 LKTSDID
+97 LKNADIS
-104 CISIPGLESDDI
+104 CVSVPGLESDDI
-116 IASIVKKYSNEYE
+116 IASVVKKYSKDYE
-129 IFVVSGDKDL
+129 IFIVSGDKDL
-139 IQLLTNNNVKI
+139 IQLLTNKSVRI
-150 ISFSPSKSEYN
+150 VSFSPSKSEYE
-161 IVDRNSFI
+161 IIDRNSFI
-169 NEYGFEPEH
+169 KEYGFEPEY

-183 ALVGDTVDNV
+183 ALIGDTVDNV

-200 EKTASYLI
+200 EKTASYLV

-217 YNNLDNESTTIKE
+217 YNNLDNESPTIKE
-230 KLLNDKNSAFLSKEL
+230 KLLNGKDDALLSKEL
-245 VKLIITDVDIKPN
+245 VKLFITDLDIKPSK
-258 RFSLENFKKPE
+258 FSVENFRKPE
-269 VLEILS
+269 VLEILN

-289 GGTLFKPS
+289 QETHQSALF
-297 TSSPQGSLFYEVK
+297 SSQGSLFSYTPESTSHEVK
-310 SNESKPQEFITQ
+310 SKEAKLQ
-322 EVIPQEV
+322 V
-329 ITQEFITQEVIPHK
+329 ITQNKK
-343 GNYKLITTQSELN
+343 GNYKLVVSKGELD
-356 ELLAKIRE
+356 ELLAKIR
-364 KKLVSI
+364 KNGLVSI
-370 DIETDEKHFM
+370 DIETDERHFM

-390 VEEGEGYYIPI
+390 VEEEEGYYIPI
-401 LHKVQKTVSDEEIF
+401 LHKVQKEISNEEIF
-415 SFIKEICES
+415 SFLKEVCES
-424 DEIKK
+424 NDIKK
-429 IGHNIKYE
+429 VGHNIKYE
-437 YIVFRRYGINLK
+437 YIVLKRYGIELR
-449 NIYFDTMIASYL
+449 NIYFDTMVASYL

-483 VRYEDVTRKD
+483 VRYEEVARKNLD
-493 LNKSLT
+493 KSLT

-514 DADITL
+514 DADIAL
-520 RLYGIFKEKISANPK
+520 RLYRVFKEKISANPK
-535 LEKLLFEI
+535 LEKLLFEV
-543 EIPLINVLAEM
+543 EMPLIVVLAEM

-565 LKNLSKELDSEIKS
+565 LKNLSKELDKEIQA
-579 TTNEIFNLAGEVFNI
+579 TADEIFGLAGEVFNI

-622 SEDVLEE
+622 SEEVLEE

-650 STYIDELPNMIVKS
+650 STYVDELPNMIVKS

-690 NIPIRDEIG
+690 NIPVRDEIG
-699 KKIRHAFISEEG
+699 KKIRSAFISEEG

-722 ELRVLAHVSED
+722 ELRVLAHVSDD
-733 KVLIEQFVNN
+733 KVLIEQFINN
-743 EDIHTITASMV
+743 EDVHTITASMV
-754 LGVNPQEVTPDM
+754 LGVEPHEVTPDM

-790 KISNSEASE
+790 KISASEASE
-799 IINRY
+799 IINKY
-804 FETYKGIKEYILK
+804 FETYKGIKEYILR
-817 TLEFVNKNGY
+817 TLEFVSKNGY

-847 KTQITLNKSE
+847 KAQITLNKSE

-868 AADIVKIAM
+868 AADIVKVAM
-877 LKLYENIKGTTV
+877 INLYEKTKNTTV
-889 KLLLQVHDEML
+889 KMLLQVHDEIL
-900 VEIPEGDVNRYEFV
+900 VEVPQGDVSKYELM
-914 IRDTL
+914 IKETL
-919 ENAVTLKVPLVVDY
+919 ENAVTLKVPLVVEY
-933 KFGKSW
+933 KFGKNW